1 MRQVPNRLESPVSP
15 TARRIMDVAEQLVQ
29 TRGFNAFSYADIA
42 ATLNLTKASL
52 HYHFPTKADLGTRLI
67 LRHDM
72 VFMAA
77 LSDISARH
85 ASANER
91 LRRYVGRYQDVLQ
104 TGRLCL
110 CGMLAAEAATLPEP
124 MRAGLRDFFEH
135 NEAWLETVL
144 TEGREAGTLQFGV
157 PAREM
162 ARLLTSALEGAMILA
177 RCLGAVDRFHSVAN
191 HLLADI
197 DTT

>member
-1 MRQVPNRLESPVSP
+1 MRQVPSRLASPVSP

-67 LRHDM
+67 LRYDM

-77 LSDISARH
+77 LSDIAARH
-85 ASANER
+85 ASAGER
-91 LRRYVGRYQDVLQ
+91 LRRYAGLYQDTLRA
-104 TGRLCL
+104 GRLCL

-124 MRAGLRDFFEH
+124 MRAALRDFFDH
-135 NEAWLETVL
+135 NETWLAAVL
-144 TEGREAGTLQFGV
+144 AEGREAGTLHFSV
-157 PAREM
+157 PAQEM
-162 ARLLTSALEGAMILA
+162 ARLITGALAGAMILA
-177 RCLGAVDRFHSVAN
+177 RCQGALDRFDAVAN
-191 HLLADI
+191 RLIADL